1 MTVQKLVNR
10 IFQRYGVSVEVHH
23 NDTTA
28 TVRGF
33 VHYTATSA
41 RKHLLPSQTSLGKI
55 PQGHCRLLLPQ
66 HTAAEGD
73 LVSYDNRWYIVRMVE
88 RVWLGDEAIYDRCLC
103 EERGGYDSW
112 GR

>member
-23 NDTTA
+23 NDATS

-41 RKHLLPSQTSLGKI
+41 RKHLLPAQTPLGKI
-55 PQGHCRLLLPQ
+55 PQGHCRLLLPRY
-66 HTAAEGD
+66 TAAEGD
-73 LVSYDNRWYIVRMVE
+73 LVGYDNRWYIVRMVE

-103 EERGGYDSW
+103 EERGRYDNW